1 MQVQPHGRDWSAQ
14 SAITAPMLSTFVT
27 AVDVLDKQLGIDLP
41 FLQNAPLQ
49 PVVPK
54 TVLVL
59 GGNSELGRFITQLL
73 RLAVPDVFIVATCYS
88 DDPEADL
95 HRTWP
100 IQWTAYAI
108 DGDYES
114 RFNPEELCGV
124 KPNLVEH
131 LKEREDGSSGFEV
144 MIDVAGKVTDRPEFC
159 ELLVGAKLCV
169 RKEDIDISA
178 AEHSASGPQ
187 TAELRPILQDLLEQ
201 GRIVPT
207 SESPVG

>member
-1 MQVQPHGRDWSAQ
+1 MQVQPHGEGSSAQ
-14 SAITAPMLSTFVT
+14 SAITEPILSTFVT
-27 AVDVLDKQLGIDLP
+27 AVDVLDKQLGINLP
-41 FLQNAPLQ
+41 FLQDAPQQ

-95 HRTWP
+95 ERTWP
-100 IQWTAYAI
+100 VLWTAYSI

-114 RFNPEELCGV
+114 RFDPEELCGV

-144 MIDVAGKVTDRPEFC
+144 IIDVAGKVTERPEFR
-159 ELLVGAKLCV
+159 ELLVSPKLCV
-169 RKEDIDISA
+169 CKEDIDLLA
-178 AEHSASGPQ
+178 AERGAGGPQ

-201 GRIVPT
+201 GRIVPI
-207 SESPVG
+207 SGSSVG